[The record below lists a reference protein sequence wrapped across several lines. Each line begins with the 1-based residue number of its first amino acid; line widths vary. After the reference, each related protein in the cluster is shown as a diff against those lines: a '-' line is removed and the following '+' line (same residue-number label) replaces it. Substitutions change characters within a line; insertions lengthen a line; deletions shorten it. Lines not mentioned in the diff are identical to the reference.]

1 MVVANQ
7 SERYIQ
13 HSHLV
18 TKHCSLQDPT
28 QVGGGGGG
36 GGGRQE
42 GEAGEGMRV
51 SPYIDT
57 DCVVY

>member
-13 HSHLV
+13 NSHLV

-28 QVGGGGGG
+28 QVEGDGKGGGGG
-36 GGGRQE
+36 
-42 GEAGEGMRV
+42 AGEGMRV

-57 DCVVY
+57 DSVVY